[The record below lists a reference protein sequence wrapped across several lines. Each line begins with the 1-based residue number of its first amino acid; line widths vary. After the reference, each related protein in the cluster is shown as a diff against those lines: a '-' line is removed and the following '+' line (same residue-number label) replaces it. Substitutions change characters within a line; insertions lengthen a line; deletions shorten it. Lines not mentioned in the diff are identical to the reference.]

1 MDSSQ
6 ISSII
11 SSTINEMFYKIFSS
25 IDNSLYDVLDDFTF
39 ISTDILNDKYFS
51 NILGSSS
58 TSGILLIANALVFG
72 YLIYYSFKLILSY
85 LGITQV
91 ESPTVFTL
99 KLIIYSICMN
109 FSLFI
114 CEEIISLISIISA
127 SIRQVGENLYNNQIC
142 FSELINKL
150 NSVISIN
157 ENLEIFSLDGIIKSI
172 ISVGLLNLVITY
184 AVRYV
189 LIKVFVFLSPF
200 AILSLCNK
208 STSILFKSWFKSF
221 ISLMLVQVF
230 VAIILLLIF
239 SLDFKSNNIYSKFIL
254 IGAFFILI
262 KANTYVREMLGGIGT
277 DVNMGI
283 NNFKSMMIKWKEFLN
298 EIYLP

>member
-25 IDNSLYDVLDDFTF
+25 IDNSIYSVLDDFTF
-39 ISTDILNDKYFS
+39 ISTDILTDKYFS
-51 NILGSSS
+51 NIFGSSS
-58 TSGILLIANALVFG
+58 KSGILLIANALVFG
-72 YLIYYSFKLILSY
+72 YLLYYAFKLLLSHLGVTQVERPAQFILKLILY
-85 LGITQV
+85 
-91 ESPTVFTL
+91 TL
-99 KLIIYSICMN
+99 CMN

-114 CEEIISLISIISA
+114 CEEIIDLISIISI
-127 SIRQVGENLYNNQIC
+127 SIRQVGENLYKNPIC
-142 FSELINKL
+142 FAELIKEL
-150 NSVISIN
+150 NLVISVG
-157 ENLEIFSLDGIIKSI
+157 ESLEIFSLDGIIKSI

-189 LIKVFVFLSPF
+189 LIKVFVFISPF

-239 SLDFKSNNIYSKFIL
+239 SLDFKTNNTFSKFIL
-254 IGAFFILI
+254 IGAILILI
-262 KANTYVREMLGGIGT
+262 KANTYVREILGGVSS
-277 DVNMGI
+277 DVGMGLG
-283 NNFKSMMIKWKEFLN
+283 NFKSMIIK
-298 EIYLP
+298 

>member
-1 MDSSQ
+1 LDSSQ

-25 IDNSLYDVLDDFTF
+25 IDNSIYSVLDDFTF
-39 ISTDILNDKYFS
+39 ISTDILSDKYFS
-51 NILGSSS
+51 SIFGSSS
-58 TSGILLIANALVFG
+58 KTGILLIANALVFG
-72 YLIYYSFKLILSY
+72 YLLYYAFKLLLSH
-85 LGITQV
+85 LGVTQV
-91 ESPTVFTL
+91 ERPAQFIL
-99 KLIIYSICMN
+99 KLIIYTICMN

-114 CEEIISLISIISA
+114 CEEIINLVSLISG
-127 SIRQVGENLYNNQIC
+127 SIRQVGENLYKNPIC
-142 FSELINKL
+142 FAELIKEL
-150 NSVISIN
+150 NSLISIG
-157 ENLEIFSLDGIIKSI
+157 ESLEFFSLDGIIKSI

-200 AILSLCNK
+200 ALLSLCNK

-239 SLDFKSNNIYSKFIL
+239 SLDFETNNTFSKFIL
-254 IGAFFILI
+254 IGAILI
-262 KANTYVREMLGGIGT
+262 LTKANTYVREMLGGIGT
-277 DVNMGI
+277 DVGMGL
-283 NNFKSMMIKWKEFLN
+283 NNFKGMIIK
-298 EIYLP
+298 

>member
-1 MDSSQ
+1 MVLLDSSQ

-25 IDNSLYDVLDDFTF
+25 IDNSIYSVLDDFTF
-39 ISTDILNDKYFS
+39 INTDILNDKYFS
-51 NILGSSS
+51 NIFGSSS
-58 TSGILLIANALVFG
+58 KSGILLIANALVFG
-72 YLIYYSFKLILSY
+72 YLLYYAFKLLLSHLGVTQVERPAQFILKLILY
-85 LGITQV
+85 
-91 ESPTVFTL
+91 TL
-99 KLIIYSICMN
+99 CMN

-114 CEEIISLISIISA
+114 CEEIIYLISIISS
-127 SIRQVGENLYNNQIC
+127 SIRQVGENLYKNPIC
-142 FSELINKL
+142 FSELITEL
-150 NSVISIN
+150 NSVVSIN

-200 AILSLCNK
+200 TILSLCNK

-230 VAIILLLIF
+230 VALILLLIF
-239 SLDFKSNNIYSKFIL
+239 SLDFASGNTFSKFIL
-254 IGAFFILI
+254 IGAIFILI
-262 KANTYVREMLGGIGT
+262 KANTYVKEMLGGISS
-277 DVNMGI
+277 DVGMGMG
-283 NNFKSMMIKWKEFLN
+283 NLKGMMMK
-298 EIYLP
+298 

>member
-25 IDNSLYDVLDDFTF
+25 IDNSIYSVLDDFTF
-39 ISTDILNDKYFS
+39 ISTDILTDKYFS
-51 NILGSSS
+51 NIFGSSS
-58 TSGILLIANALVFG
+58 KSGILLIANALVFG
-72 YLIYYSFKLILSY
+72 YLLYYAFRLILSY
-85 LGITQV
+85 LGVTQV
-91 ESPTVFTL
+91 ERPAQFIL
-99 KLIIYSICMN
+99 KLIIYTVCMN
-109 FSLFI
+109 FALFI
-114 CEEIISLISIISA
+114 CEEIIYLISIISS
-127 SIRQVGENLYNNQIC
+127 SIRQVGENLYNNPVC
-142 FSELINKL
+142 FSELITKL
-150 NSVISIN
+150 NSVVSIN

-230 VAIILLLIF
+230 VALILLLIF
-239 SLDFKSNNIYSKFIL
+239 SLDFSSGNTFSKFIL
-254 IGAFFILI
+254 IGAIFILI
-262 KANTYVREMLGGIGT
+262 KANTYVREMLGGVGS
-277 DVNMGI
+277 DVGMGLGNLKEI
-283 NNFKSMMIKWKEFLN
+283 MMK
-298 EIYLP
+298 

>member
-6 ISSII
+6 IYSII

-25 IDNSLYDVLDDFTF
+25 IDNSIYSVLDDFTF
-39 ISTDILNDKYFS
+39 INTDILSDKYFS
-51 NILGSSS
+51 NIFGSSS
-58 TSGILLIANALVFG
+58 KSGILLIANALVFG
-72 YLIYYSFKLILSY
+72 YLLYYSFKLFLAH
-85 LGITQV
+85 LGVTQV
-91 ESPTVFTL
+91 ERPTQFIL
-99 KLIIYSICMN
+99 KLIIYTICMN

-114 CEEIISLISIISA
+114 CEEIIDLISIISS
-127 SIRQVGENLYNNQIC
+127 SIRQVGENLYKNPIC
-142 FSELINKL
+142 FAELIKEL
-150 NSVISIN
+150 NSVISAG
-157 ENLEIFSLDGIIKSI
+157 ESLEIFSLDGIIKSI

-200 AILSLCNK
+200 AILSMCNK

-239 SLDFKSNNIYSKFIL
+239 SLDFETNNTFSKFIL
-254 IGAFFILI
+254 IGAILILI
-262 KANTYVREMLGGIGT
+262 KGNTYVKEMLGGIGS
-277 DVNMGI
+277 DVGI
-283 NNFKSMMIKWKEFLN
+283 GFGNFKSMMMK
-298 EIYLP
+298 